1 MYATVQL
8 ASAKSMSMSAAS
20 CHPAFMS
27 NCQLLVTRVSPIYLV
42 DEFTFLL
49 LVLLNEMKMLGESN
63 VLPFFVF
70 GVNQGN
76 GMGRWGESRSN
87 QRRYSKK
94 SCS

>member
-63 VLPFFVF
+63 VLSFFLFLVLIK
-70 GVNQGN
+70 
-76 GMGRWGESRSN
+76 GMA
-87 QRRYSKK
+87 
-94 SCS
+94 